1 MIEFPQRRLGE
12 TGPWISVIGIGCN
25 NFGRAGT
32 VTESFEGTRLVVDAA
47 IRWGITFFD
56 TAEMYGQPPG
66 TSELLLG
73 EALRKRDRESVVIA
87 TKWGHQA
94 AHAHGAETWGPKGA
108 RHYIRNA
115 VDASLRRLQTDY
127 IDLYQFHTP
136 DPDTPIADTLG
147 ALQELI
153 TEGKILHIGHTNF
166 TAEQMIEANE
176 AAANGLTPFI
186 SAQNDY
192 SLLNRAPETAILPE
206 VESAGMGFLPY
217 YPLAN
222 GLLTGKYTKDRPPAG
237 SRLVELKPQL
247 LDSTDWSQL
256 QAFQQL
262 CDDAGITMLQ
272 ASMGWLLSHRM
283 LTSVIAGATSPEQV
297 KANAETARTELPND
311 VLDAMEDLFPA
322 P

>member
-1 MIEFPQRRLGE
+1 MIELPQRRLGE

-176 AAANGLTPFI
+176 AAANGFTPFI

-222 GLLTGKYTKDRPPAG
+222 GLLTGKYTRDRPPAG

>member
-1 MIEFPQRRLGE
+1 MIELPQRRLGE

-222 GLLTGKYTKDRPPAG
+222 GLLTGKYTRDRPPAG